1 MEVLGRHPAR
11 SLNKDGRMFL
21 TKRLQAIRDVY
32 AEYPGQF
39 WILVSATFVDR
50 LGTSLVF
57 PFFTLYVSR
66 RFGAGMTQV
75 GLIFG
80 LFHVAGLVGG
90 TVGGALTDRIGRKS
104 MLIFGLVASALSSL
118 WMGLAPS
125 FPIFVVAAVVAGT
138 MAETGG
144 PARPAMVADLL
155 PPEKRAQGFGMLR
168 VVSNL
173 ALTVGPIIGG
183 LLATQSYLLLFVGD
197 AVSSLVTAA
206 IALIALRESR
216 PVAPEGTIQPNL
228 AQTFAGYI
236 DVFRH
241 RALVWFVGAAA
252 LMSIVYI
259 QMYTTLSI
267 YLRGSHG
274 VTEQGYGILL
284 SVNAALVVLF
294 QIPIAR
300 RISRHNPALVMAA
313 GTALYAVGFGLY
325 GVVSGYV
332 LFLGAIAIVTLGEML
347 VMPMGPVIVAQL
359 APAEMRGRYMA
370 TFNFGWVVA
379 AAAGP
384 FLAGVVMDNADP
396 RWIWFLAFSG
406 ALAAASAFLQLE
418 RRLARPAGPP
428 VAERRLVQA
437 PD

>member
-1 MEVLGRHPAR
+1 
-11 SLNKDGRMFL
+11 MFG
-21 TKRLQAIRDVY
+21 TKRLQAIRNVY

-39 WILVSATFVDR
+39 WILVLATFVDR

-90 TVGGALTDRIGRKS
+90 TVGGALVDRIGRKA
-104 MLIFGLVASALSSL
+104 MLIFGLMASAVSSL
-118 WMGLAPS
+118 WMGLAPT
-125 FPIFVVAAVVAGT
+125 FPVFVAAAVVAGT

-155 PPEKRAQGFGMLR
+155 PPEKRAQGFGLLR
-168 VVSNL
+168 VAANL
-173 ALTVGPIIGG
+173 ALTAGPILGG
-183 LLATQSYLLLFVGD
+183 LLATQSYLFLFIGD
-197 AVSSLVTAA
+197 AVSSLITAG
-206 IALIALRESR
+206 IALMALRESR
-216 PVAPEGTIQPNL
+216 PAAPEGAPQQSL
-228 AQTFAGYI
+228 ARIFAGYV

-241 RALVWFVGAAA
+241 GAFAWFLGATA
-252 LMSIVYI
+252 LMAVVYM

-294 QIPIAR
+294 QLPIAR
-300 RISRHNPALVMAA
+300 RISRYNPALVMAA

-325 GVVSGYV
+325 GVTGAYV
-332 LFLGAIAIVTLGEML
+332 LFLGAIAIVTLGEMF
-347 VMPMGPVIVAQL
+347 VMPVGSAIVAQL

-384 FLAGVVMDNADP
+384 FLAGLVMDNADP
-396 RWIWFLAFSG
+396 RWVWFLAFSA

-418 RRLARPAGPP
+418 RRLAPPGRAP
-428 VAERRLVQA
+428 VAERQLARA